1 MLGSRRLSSRI
12 GGIGARRSNTSVDSS
27 MIQIS
32 VNGQSQQVPPGTS
45 VSGLIEALA
54 LAGKRVAVEC
64 NGEIVPRSRHAVTA
78 LQDGDRLE
86 IVVAVGGG

>member
-1 MLGSRRLSSRI
+1 
-12 GGIGARRSNTSVDSS
+12 

-32 VNGQSQQVPPGTS
+32 VNGQSQQVPPGIS

-54 LAGKRVAVEC
+54 LSGKRVAVEC
-64 NGEIVPRSRHAVTA
+64 NGEIVPRSRHAEAT

>member
-1 MLGSRRLSSRI
+1 MLGSRRLSSC
-12 GGIGARRSNTSVDSS
+12 IGARRSNTSVDSS

-32 VNGQSQQVPPGTS
+32 VNGQSQQVPPGIS

-54 LAGKRVAVEC
+54 LTGKRVAVDC
-64 NGEIVPRSRHAVTA
+64 NGEIVPRSRHAEAT

>member
-1 MLGSRRLSSRI
+1 MLGSRRLSSC
-12 GGIGARRSNTSVDSS
+12 IGARRSNTSVDSS

-32 VNGQSQQVPPGTS
+32 VNGQSQQVPPGIS

-54 LAGKRVAVEC
+54 LTGKRVAVEC
-64 NGEIVPRSRHAVTA
+64 NGEIVPRSRHAEAT